1 MGNSNV
7 RNERLVS
14 RFLRLAIF
22 RREAFHLFQLPDL
35 NMSGLK
41 NQLSNIFTMDKI
53 LPIIINVILIIS
65 VVICAMVILN
75 LINEKRMRDKL
86 HGKTRKKKAE
96 DVFLN
101 RVSLFK
107 RFYQN
112 LEFFL
117 IEKGKEGLLDI
128 YYYGFLGVNACILI
142 GFIVVKQYF
151 LAIVI
156 PLFLLYIANKII
168 KMLAVDLMEQIEE
181 QLPSAIDHII
191 RVSSKYGDMKS
202 IIYETARSC
211 DNPLREI
218 LENISRKMISGD
230 AETVLLQFGEEYDNV
245 WINSL
250 VFTLISYMEDASK
263 TTTIENLRHLRNIL
277 EKENRLKK
285 SRVTD
290 ARYSVAINYFIAV
303 LASGAGLLNIVLNP
317 KGREFFFSSFLGL
330 ICFLLGYGAVLGTIM
345 LNIKMTRVKKSK

>member
-1 MGNSNV
+1 M
-7 RNERLVS
+7 
-14 RFLRLAIF
+14 
-22 RREAFHLFQLPDL
+22 FQLPSI
-35 NMSGLK
+35 NMSSFK
-41 NQLSNIFTMDKI
+41 SQVANTFTMEKV
-53 LPIIINVILIIS
+53 LPVIINGILIIAI
-65 VVICAMVILN
+65 VICAMVVLN

-86 HGKTRKKKAE
+86 HGRTKKKRAE
-96 DVFLN
+96 DIYLN

-117 IEKGKEGLLDI
+117 IEKGKEGLIDI
-128 YYYGFLGVNACILI
+128 YYYGFFVANTCIFI

-156 PLFLLYIANKII
+156 PLFLVFMANKII

-211 DNPLREI
+211 ENPLREI
-218 LENISRKMISGD
+218 LESVSRKMISGD

-290 ARYSVAINYFIAV
+290 AKYSVAINYFIAI
-303 LASGAGLLNIVLNP
+303 LASGAGLLNIIFNP